1 MDACIVISRAHM
13 RDFIKTYAADAP
25 LRFSTEQL
33 NLYCME
39 AEE

>member
-1 MDACIVISRAHM
+1 M
-13 RDFIKTYAADAP
+13 RDFIKKYASYAP

-33 NLYCME
+33 NLFYME